1 MMLFASG
8 RPVLDKV
15 AVNLTGSGSRILW
28 RSFSSSFNDE
38 VRWLSSGSPTGRL
51 WIDHCPI
58 RSHMAARGSL
68 AFDLYVLLTADR
80 AESSR
85 RRRRRTQRELV
96 VVWTP
101 WTVVPR

>member
-1 MMLFASG
+1 
-8 RPVLDKV
+8 
-15 AVNLTGSGSRILW
+15 
-28 RSFSSSFNDE
+28 
-38 VRWLSSGSPTGRL
+38 
-51 WIDHCPI
+51 
-58 RSHMAARGSL
+58 MAARGSL